1 MNMNEQPIRLSDPD
15 ISASELELVEA
26 VLCTPQLGQGRM
38 VEAFEGEFADWLGRK
53 HAIAV
58 SSPTLAVWL
67 CLAAWE
73 IGDGHEVV
81 SSGHSWHQIA
91 RGVSLAGAKPVFADI
106 DYWSG
111 TLAPAKAA
119 EKVTPATRAI
129 LAGNTNGHPA
139 DWKALRALAAQH
151 EIKLIEDCSESL
163 GSRYAGQ
170 KVGTFG
176 DCAIFDFSQTSA
188 LCCGEGA
195 MIVSDNLGFA
205 RTLRYLRDRQSEQR
219 YSISISRLLPL
230 NARISEITAA
240 LGLAQLKRIEAILAK
255 RKQVALWYQDQI
267 KSFEGIKPPYLAPE
281 AEEVNWFL
289 YTVHLG
295 TRFSQSS
302 CRTIVEDMHTAGV
315 DAALYSHPLYLERY
329 YIEQGWRKGSCFVT
343 EKVADRAIALPFHSH
358 LDEEQIKFI
367 VKTAKDA
374 LVNVGAGAA
383 IYL

>member
-1 MNMNEQPIRLSDPD
+1 MNEDPIRLTDPD
-15 ISASELELVEA
+15 LSSSELKLVEA

-38 VEAFEGEFADWLGRK
+38 VAAFEGEFAAWLGRK
-53 HAIAV
+53 HAVAL
-58 SSPTLAVWL
+58 SSSTLAVWL

-73 IGDGHEVV
+73 IGGEDEVIA
-81 SSGHSWHQIA
+81 SGHSWHQIA
-91 RGVSLAGAKPVFADI
+91 RGISLAGARAVFADI
-106 DYWSG
+106 DYWAG

-119 EKVTPATRAI
+119 DKITDRTRVI

-139 DWKALRALAAQH
+139 DWKGLRALADQH
-151 EIKLIEDCSESL
+151 GLRLIEDCTESL

-170 KVGTFG
+170 VVGTFG

-195 MIVSDNLGFA
+195 MIVTDDLDFA
-205 RTLRYLRDRQSEQR
+205 RTLRYLRDRQPEQR

-230 NARISEITAA
+230 NARISEMTAA
-240 LGLAQLKRIEAILAK
+240 LGIAQLKRIDDILAR
-255 RKQVALWYQDQI
+255 RKQVALWYEDEI
-267 KSFEGIKPPYLAPE
+267 KSFEGIKPPYLAPDVDQ
-281 AEEVNWFL
+281 ANWFL

-295 TRFSQSS
+295 TRFSHSS
-302 CRTIVEDMHTAGV
+302 CRAIVEDMHTAEV
-315 DAALYSHPLYLERY
+315 EAELYSHPLYLERC
-329 YIEQGWRKGSCFVT
+329 YIEEGWRKGSCFVT

-374 LVNVGAGAA
+374 SVNVGAGAA

>member
-1 MNMNEQPIRLSDPD
+1 MDEETISLTDPD
-15 ISASELELVEA
+15 ISGSELKLVEA

-38 VEAFEGEFADWLGRK
+38 VEAFESEFAAWLGRP
-53 HAIAV
+53 HAVAV
-58 SSPTLAVWL
+58 SSSTLAVWL

-73 IGDGHEVV
+73 IDSESEVV
-81 SSGHSWHQIA
+81 TSGHSWHQIA
-91 RGVSLAGAKPVFADI
+91 RGISLAGARAVFADI

-119 EKVTPATRAI
+119 EKISGQTRAI

-139 DWKALRALAAQH
+139 DWNAFRELANQH
-151 EIKLIEDCSESL
+151 NLKLIEDCTESL
-163 GSRYAGQ
+163 GSRYAGRP
-170 KVGTFG
+170 VGSFG

-195 MIVSDNLGFA
+195 MIVCDDIDMA
-205 RTLRYLRDRQSEQR
+205 RTLRYLRDRQPDQR

-230 NARISEITAA
+230 NARISELTAA
-240 LGLAQLKRIEAILAK
+240 LGIAQLKRIDEILEK
-255 RKQVALWYQDQI
+255 RKQVALWYEDQI
-267 KSFEGIKPPYLAPE
+267 KSFEGIKPPYLAPDV
-281 AEEVNWFL
+281 EEVNWFL

-295 TRFSQSS
+295 TRFTQSS
-302 CRTIVEDMHTAGV
+302 CRAIVDDMHTAGV
-315 DAALYSHPLYLERY
+315 EAALYSHPLYLERY
-329 YIEQGWRKGSCFVT
+329 YIDQGWRKGSCFVT

-358 LDEEQIKFI
+358 LDAEQIAFI

-374 LVNVGAGAA
+374 SINVGAGAA